1 MIICRSTAELERMRD
16 AGRLVG
22 EVLTELASKVAPGV
36 STAELDEL
44 AERRILRA
52 GATPAFKG
60 YHGYP
65 ATICASINDE
75 VIHGIPS
82 GRRALEEGD
91 IISID
96 VGAALDGY
104 YGDSAITL
112 PVGQVSEGAATLL
125 RATEESL
132 YKAIAQ
138 VKVGGRVS
146 DIGHAVQRHVEAHGF
161 SVVREFVG
169 HGIGQRM
176 HEEPQVPNYGDPG
189 RGPRLA
195 EAWCSPSSRW

>member
-1 MIICRSTAELERMRD
+1 MRD

-22 EVLTELASKVAPGV
+22 EGLSELASKVAPGV

-44 AERRILRA
+44 AEKRIVRA

-82 GRRALEEGD
+82 GRRMLQEGD
-91 IISID
+91 VISID
-96 VGAALDGY
+96 VGVALAGY

-112 PVGQVSEGAATLL
+112 PVGQVSEDAAL
-125 RATEESL
+125 
-132 YKAIAQ
+132 
-138 VKVGGRVS
+138 
-146 DIGHAVQRHVEAHGF
+146 
-161 SVVREFVG
+161 
-169 HGIGQRM
+169 
-176 HEEPQVPNYGDPG
+176 
-189 RGPRLA
+189 
-195 EAWCSPSSRW
+195 